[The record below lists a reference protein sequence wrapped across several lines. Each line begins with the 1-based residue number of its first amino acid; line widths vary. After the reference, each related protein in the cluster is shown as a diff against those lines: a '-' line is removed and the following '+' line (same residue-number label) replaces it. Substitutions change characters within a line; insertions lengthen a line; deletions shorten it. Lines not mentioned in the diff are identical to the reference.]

1 MFRPLCIGGAGYL
14 LVVGFWPLL
23 LPRPKGDAPVARA
36 PAPVVAA
43 LMTLAILLN
52 ASVLS
57 FVWHITQDVIRSN
70 RIVLVAK
77 PPRTIVPSGTE
88 RPRDLVLIVAES
100 LEATYGREDIFS
112 QDLTPNLSVL
122 AAQGLSFT
130 DVRQVSHTG
139 WTMGALVAAL
149 CSVPMRPKDALPYR
163 MDARMPGA
171 VCLGDVLAVEGY
183 RTVLMVGHR
192 ITYADLHRFAATHGF
207 AEVHGFEAL
216 SPELPQLSYVTP
228 WGLYDDSLLAFA
240 RAKLDELAADEMPF
254 ALVLMTMDT
263 HFPPG
268 HPSAS
273 CGPHG
278 DPGDR
283 AFVIRCADHLL
294 AGFVRDVRGAFPETV
309 VALLSDHLSRENFRR
324 AGLVRRA
331 DPADVSP
338 RRLDAMDTKHVLGF
352 VAGDGDHGGRRLR
365 FTIWD
370 RLKPAAAIDVAGTHF
385 DVMPTVLDAMGFDRW
400 AEHEFGGSLLRS
412 GSPWLARPDAHSLQ
426 RIYDL
431 PSALLHPAAAVTFRA
446 QGPTIEFGDVRI
458 LATGRGLALD
468 DDVFALAFARDGS
481 VSDILD
487 KSTFEAS
494 SASQRGPL
502 VVGISSNAA
511 TNQQLLGGNAAP
523 LVYFAGRV
531 ATDGFTVG
539 PLWTSR
545 DERTIRVPGGPL

>member
-1 MFRPLCIGGAGYL
+1 MIGVYYALYLVPVGAGLLYDASRIYWLVSGLASATALVHLCEAGRFVRIAALAANAVSVVMNMLLMISLFVQGQGFNVQFFYHMDLKTAAVAWDVFRPLCIGGAGYL

-273 CGPHG
+273 
-278 DPGDR
+278 
-283 AFVIRCADHLL
+283 
-294 AGFVRDVRGAFPETV
+294 
-309 VALLSDHLSRENFRR
+309 
-324 AGLVRRA
+324 A
-331 DPADVSP
+331 DP
-338 RRLDAMDTKHVLGF
+338 T
-352 VAGDGDHGGRRLR
+352 
-365 FTIWD
+365 
-370 RLKPAAAIDVAGTHF
+370 GT
-385 DVMPTVLDAMGFDRW
+385 R
-400 AEHEFGGSLLRS
+400 
-412 GSPWLARPDAHSLQ
+412 
-426 RIYDL
+426 
-431 PSALLHPAAAVTFRA
+431 
-446 QGPTIEFGDVRI
+446 
-458 LATGRGLALD
+458 ATGP
-468 DDVFALAFARDGS
+468 S
-481 VSDILD
+481 
-487 KSTFEAS
+487 
-494 SASQRGPL
+494 
-502 VVGISSNAA
+502 
-511 TNQQLLGGNAAP
+511 
-523 LVYFAGRV
+523 
-531 ATDGFTVG
+531 
-539 PLWTSR
+539 
-545 DERTIRVPGGPL
+545 